1 MKKHYPIVCQ
11 DAGVV
16 ITDVLPM
23 PLEIE
28 VVDILPLSLAVL
40 VFLVLKF
47 Y

>member
-11 DAGVV
+11 DAGVD